1 MGRMA
6 SPSPA
11 SSPATSPAS
20 RTPPPTRDRILDAL
34 VGLLMDQGERA
45 ATLDAVATAAGLS
58 KGGLLYHFASK
69 EALVEGLLARLREL
83 VAIDVDNIRS
93 APAGV
98 VDYLIRTSVS
108 EGTPLDRAIVA
119 VARLAQGSHPAAN
132 EALADIRRQ
141 WLAVVEEA
149 VGDADAAQ
157 AIMLISNGLY
167 YESTLAQPGAP
178 AVNGQDSAALDRLIG
193 VIERLTARRA

>member
-1 MGRMA
+1 MA
-6 SPSPA
+6 LSSPAPSSPA
-11 SSPATSPAS
+11 SSLAPV
-20 RTPPPTRDRILDAL
+20 PTRDRILDAF
-34 VGLLMDQGERA
+34 VGVLIDQGERA
-45 ATLDAVATAAGLS
+45 ATLDAVAAAAGLS

-69 EALVEGLLARLREL
+69 EALADGLIARLRAL
-83 VAIDVDNIRS
+83 VVVDIDNIRS

-132 EALADIRRQ
+132 QALADIRQQ

-149 VGDADAAQ
+149 VGDPDTAE
-157 AIMLISNGLY
+157 AIMLISDGLY
-167 YESTLAQPGAP
+167 YESTLAHTGAP
-178 AVNGQDSAALDRLIG
+178 AVAGQDSAALDRLLG
-193 VIERLTARRA
+193 VIERMTTRRS